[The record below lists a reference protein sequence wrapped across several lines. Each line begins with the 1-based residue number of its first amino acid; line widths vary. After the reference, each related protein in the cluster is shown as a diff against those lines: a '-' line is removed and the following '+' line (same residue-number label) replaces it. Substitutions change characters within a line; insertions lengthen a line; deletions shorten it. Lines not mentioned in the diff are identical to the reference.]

1 MTENPFTKQFFN
13 LTKQGEIYQ
22 TDKILDEHLRT
33 EAAELD
39 AAAER
44 QRYTKTLDQFNML
57 DKNAQIKFISQGGVI
72 C

>member
-1 MTENPFTKQFFN
+1 MTENPFCKAHFN

-22 TDKILDEHLRT
+22 TDKVLYQRLQA
-33 EAAELD
+33 EAVQID

-44 QRYTKTLDQFNML
+44 QRLSKTLDQFNML

-72 C
+72 V